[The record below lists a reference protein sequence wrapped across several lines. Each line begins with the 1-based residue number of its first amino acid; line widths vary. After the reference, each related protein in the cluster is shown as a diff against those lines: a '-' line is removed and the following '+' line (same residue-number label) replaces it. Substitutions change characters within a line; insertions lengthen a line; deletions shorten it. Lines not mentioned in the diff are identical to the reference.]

1 MKEIFEDL
9 ARFIEAGDENKG
21 VEQAIQLAEEGIVP
35 LTIYTDCIQPCLN
48 QLGDR
53 FARME
58 IFLPELMIAAN
69 VVKAIQDAL
78 LPFLK
83 QGQTQESKGRVV
95 IGTAYGDIHE
105 IGKDIVKIML
115 EVNGFQ
121 VENLGSDVSSDQFIS
136 TAISIDADL
145 IAISALMSP
154 SIPYVRDTIDRV
166 KDNVETSSRFKIMVG
181 GGPVSRQWAD
191 QNRADG
197 YADDAAAAV
206 ELALN
211 LMVSK

>member
-9 ARFIEAGDENKG
+9 ARSIETGDENKG
-21 VEQAIQLAEEGIVP
+21 VEQALHLAEDGIAP
-35 LTIYTDCIQPCLN
+35 LTIYTDCIQLCLN

-53 FARME
+53 FSRME

-69 VVKAIQDAL
+69 VVKAVQNAL

-83 QGQTQESKGRVV
+83 QGQAPESKGRVV

-121 VENLGSDVSSDQFIS
+121 VQDLGSDVSPDQFIN
-136 TAISIDADL
+136 TAIQSDADL

-154 SIPYVRDTIDRV
+154 SLPYVRDTIDRV
-166 KDNVETSSRFKIMVG
+166 KDNVEIGSKFKILVG
-181 GGPVSRQWAD
+181 GGPVNQEWAD
-191 QNRADG
+191 QVRADG
-197 YADDAAAAV
+197 YADDAAGAV
-206 ELALN
+206 EMALS
-211 LMVSK
+211 LVVPK